1 MESENFILNSKPL
14 EVASYKNY
22 KEATFLI
29 SVLDQPDL
37 YGRIIP
43 KESGEKY
50 CKTIIG
56 YPVVAK
62 LKKNI
67 FGQVSDFDGHA
78 IIEVKAKNGKKQ
90 KKFTTQAI
98 GSVLDAW
105 TETREVE
112 GYEGEQECI
121 LCKTKLWTSRF
132 PEYFKV
138 FDKLWEQGKVQ
149 SSWELTATK
158 VETEGEF
165 KIYKIFEFIGTCC
178 LGSSK
183 TPAVPGAGVIE
194 YAELDDYEAE
204 LAEALE
210 KDMADLDIENED
222 KEEVNLAEKEK
233 KDTPVEDTEN
243 KETTAPDTV
252 DEAECKKQK
261 ATAECDPKKKKS
273 ACAEVDDEDEE
284 AECAP
289 KKKKTS
295 CADTEEDAE
304 CEPKKKKTSCAE
316 VEEPEK
322 APETASLTD
331 CDLFRKINEAC
342 RKAIDCCWGYVSY
355 WFPED
360 KTVWYKPDNA
370 ESQLDFKLFTYEVVD
385 DEVTVSEP
393 QDVKLTVS
401 VVDVNEVIAEKDE
414 KIGALTAELE
424 IKDDAVIKAGE
435 KISKLNVEVSELKPY
450 KEAVEKAEKERIE
463 AEIAE
468 AKQTLKNNMLKTK
481 LFTEEE
487 IAEADIAELIEA
499 RNETAIKNLIAERYI
514 ASFDSNETDSET
526 DTASFEKDTNTS
538 VANLEVDDIDDTPS
552 NFMKN
557 LLTRK

>member
-1 MESENFILNSKPL
+1 MEHENFILESKPL

-43 KESGEKY
+43 KDSGEKY

-67 FGQVSDFDGHA
+67 FGQISDFDGHA

-158 VETEGEF
+158 VEAEGEF

-178 LGSSK
+178 LGSTK

-194 YAELDDYEAE
+194 YAELDDYETE

-222 KEEVNLAEKEK
+222 KEVTDLAEKEK
-233 KDTPVEDTEN
+233 KDTPVEDTEKKE
-243 KETTAPDTV
+243 KETPETV
-252 DEAECKKQK
+252 EDSECKKK
-261 ATAECDPKKKKS
+261 KETAECNPKKKKS
-273 ACAEVDDEDEE
+273 ACAEADDEEEEE
-284 AECAP
+284 AECV
-289 KKKKTS
+289 T
-295 CADTEEDAE
+295 
-304 CEPKKKKTSCAE
+304 KKKKTSCAE

-342 RKAIDCCWGYVSY
+342 RKAVGCCWGYISY
-355 WFPED
+355 WFPEE

-370 ESQLDFKLFTYEVVD
+370 DSQLDFKLFTYEVVD
-385 DEVTVSEP
+385 DEVTVSDP

-401 VVDVNEVIAEKDE
+401 ITEVNEVIAEKDD
-414 KIGALTAELE
+414 KIGTLTAELE
-424 IKDDAVIKAGE
+424 IKDEAVIKAGE
-435 KISKLNVEVSELKPY
+435 KINKLNVEVSELKPY
-450 KEAVEKAEKERIE
+450 KEAAEKAEKERIE

-468 AKQTLKNNMLKTK
+468 AKETLKNNMLKTK

-487 IAEADIAELIEA
+487 IAEAEIAELIES

-514 ASFDSNETDSET
+514 ASFDKEDEVSAETASYDEKSNE
-526 DTASFEKDTNTS
+526 S
-538 VANLEVDDIDDTPS
+538 VANLESDDIDEDPS
-552 NFMKN
+552 VYMKN
-557 LLTRK
+557 FLKRK

>member
-1 MESENFILNSKPL
+1 MEQENFILNSKPL

-43 KESGEKY
+43 KDAGEKY
-50 CKTIIG
+50 ATTIIG

-67 FGQVSDFDGHA
+67 FGQVSDFEGHGV
-78 IIEVKAKNGKKQ
+78 IEVKAKNGKKK
-90 KKFTTQAI
+90 KKFTTTPI
-98 GSVLDAW
+98 GVVMDAW

-121 LCKTKLWTSRF
+121 LCKTKLWSSRF

-158 VETEGEF
+158 VEEQGEN
-165 KIYKIFEFIGTCC
+165 KIYKVFEFMGNCV
-178 LGSSK
+178 LGSGHVG
-183 TPAVPGAGVIE
+183 AVPSAGVLE
-194 YAELDDYEAE
+194 YAELEDYETE

-210 KDMADLDIENED
+210 KDMADLDIKNED
-222 KEEVNLAEKEK
+222 KEDFDLAEKEK
-233 KDTPVEDTEN
+233 KDAPVEDTAEKE
-243 KETTAPDTV
+243 KETPETV
-252 DEAECKKQK
+252 DEAECKKK
-261 ATAECDPKKKKS
+261 KETAECDPKKKKS
-273 ACAEVDDEDEE
+273 ACAEVDDD

-295 CADTEEDAE
+295 CADAEEDAE
-304 CEPKKKKTSCAE
+304 CNPKKKKTSCAE
-316 VEEPEK
+316 VEEAEKTPEI
-322 APETASLTD
+322 ASLTD
-331 CDLFRKINEAC
+331 SDLFRKINEAC
-342 RKAIDCCWGYVSY
+342 RKAVNCCWGYISY

-360 KTVWYKPDNA
+360 KTVWYKPDDA

-385 DEVTVSEP
+385 DEVTVSDP

-401 VVDVNEVIAEKDE
+401 VVDMNATIAEKDE

-435 KISKLNVEVSELKPY
+435 KINKLNVEISELKPY
-450 KEAVEKAEKERIE
+450 KEAVEKAEQERIE

-487 IAEADIAELIEA
+487 VASAEIAELIES

-514 ASFDSNETDSET
+514 ASFDSDNSET
-526 DTASFEKDTNTS
+526 STETASFEEKEDVS
-538 VANLEVDDIDDTPS
+538 VANLEVDDVNDNPV

>member
-243 KETTAPDTV
+243 KETTAPETV
-252 DEAECKKQK
+252 DEAECKKKK

-273 ACAEVDDEDEE
+273 ACAEVDDE

-295 CADTEEDAE
+295 CADSEEDAE

-331 CDLFRKINEAC
+331 CDLYRKIGEAC

-401 VVDVNEVIAEKDE
+401 VVNVNEVIAEKDE

-514 ASFDSNETDSET
+514 ASFDSNETDPET

>member
-1 MESENFILNSKPL
+1 MRKVVRKLEYENFILNSKPL

-43 KESGEKY
+43 KDSGEKY

-67 FGQVSDFDGHA
+67 FGQISDFDGHA

-90 KKFTTQAI
+90 KKFTTHAI

-105 TETREVE
+105 TETRDVE

-138 FDKLWEQGKVQ
+138 FDKLWEQGKIQ

-178 LGSSK
+178 LGSTK

-194 YAELDDYEAE
+194 YAELEDYETE

-222 KEEVNLAEKEK
+222 KEVTDLAEKEK
-233 KDTPVEDTEN
+233 KDTPVEDTEKKG
-243 KETTAPDTV
+243 KEAPEAV
-252 DEAECKKQK
+252 DDSECKKK
-261 ATAECDPKKKKS
+261 KETAECDPKKKKS
-273 ACAEVDDEDEE
+273 ACAEVKDEAEKKDEE
-284 AECAP
+284 AEVGA
-289 KKKKTS
+289 
-295 CADTEEDAE
+295 
-304 CEPKKKKTSCAE
+304 KKKKTSCAE
-316 VEEPEK
+316 VETPEK
-322 APETASLTD
+322 SPEVASLTD
-331 CDLFRKINEAC
+331 CDLFRKINEEC
-342 RKAIDCCWGYVSY
+342 RKAVDCCWGYISY
-355 WFPED
+355 WFPEE

-370 ESQLDFKLFTYEVVD
+370 VSQLDYKLFTYEVVD

-393 QDVKLTVS
+393 QDVKLSVS
-401 VVDVNEVIAEKDE
+401 VTEMNEVIAEKDE

-514 ASFDSNETDSET
+514 ASFDSNEADPET

>member
-1 MESENFILNSKPL
+1 MEPENFILNSKLL

-43 KESGEKY
+43 KDSGEKY
-50 CKTIIG
+50 ASTIIG

-67 FGQVSDFDGHA
+67 FGQVSDFEGHGV
-78 IIEVKAKNGKKQ
+78 IEVKSKNGKKK
-90 KKFTTQAI
+90 KKFTTTPI
-98 GSVLDAW
+98 GVVMDAW
-105 TETREVE
+105 TEIREVE

-121 LCKTKLWTSRF
+121 LCKTKLWSSRF

-158 VETEGEF
+158 VEEQGEN
-165 KIYKIFEFIGTCC
+165 KIYKVFEFIGNCV
-178 LGSSK
+178 LGSGHVG
-183 TPAVPGAGVIE
+183 AVPSAGVLE
-194 YAELDDYEAE
+194 YAELENYETE

-222 KEEVNLAEKEK
+222 KEDVDLADKTK

-243 KETTAPDTV
+243 KDLKNPESV
-252 DEAECKKQK
+252 DDSECKKK
-261 ATAECDPKKKKS
+261 KETAECGVKKKKT
-273 ACAEVDDEDEE
+273 ACAEVDEDD
-284 AECAP
+284 AECKT

-304 CEPKKKKTSCAE
+304 CNPKKKKTSCAE

-322 APETASLTD
+322 VTETASLTD

-342 RKAIDCCWGYVSY
+342 KKSIDCCWGYISY
-355 WFPED
+355 WFPEE

-385 DEVTVSEP
+385 DEVSVSEP

-401 VVDVNEVIAEKDE
+401 VADVNNEIAEKDN

-424 IKDDAVIKAGE
+424 IKNDAVIKAGE
-435 KISKLNVEVSELKPY
+435 KISKLNVEISELKPY
-450 KEAVEKAEKERIE
+450 KEAADKAEQERID

-468 AKQTLKNNMLKTK
+468 AKETLKSNMLKNN

-487 IAEADIAELIEA
+487 ISKPEIAELIEK
-499 RNETAIKNLIAERYI
+499 RDEKEINNLIAQRYI
-514 ASFDSNETDSET
+514 ASFDKETEVSA
-526 DTASFEKDTNTS
+526 DTASYEEDVESS
-538 VANLEVDDIDDTPS
+538 VASLESDDIDEDPS
-552 NFMKN
+552 VYMKN
-557 LLTRK
+557 FLTRK

>member
-29 SVLDQPDL
+29 SVLDEPDA

-43 KESGEKY
+43 EDAGEKY
-50 CKTIIG
+50 ATTIIG
-56 YPVVAK
+56 FPIVAK

-67 FGQVSDFDGHA
+67 FGQPSDFGGHELY
-78 IIEVKAKNGKKQ
+78 EVKAKNGKKV
-90 KKFTTQAI
+90 KRFGTTPI
-98 GSVLDAW
+98 GSVLSAW
-105 TETREVE
+105 IEERELDDFDE
-112 GYEGEQECI
+112 PKKCI
-121 LCKTKLWTSRF
+121 LCKAKLWSSRF

-138 FDKLWEQGKVQ
+138 FDKLWETGNIS

-158 VETEGEF
+158 VEEKDGF
-165 KIYKIFEFIGTCC
+165 KIYKVFEFISNCL
-178 LGSSK
+178 LGSLK
-183 TPAVPGAGVIE
+183 TPAVKQAGVIE
-194 YAELDDYEAE
+194 YAEFEDYETE

-222 KEEVNLAEKEK
+222 KEVTDLAEKEK
-233 KDTPVEDTEN
+233 KDTPVEDTEKKG
-243 KETTAPDTV
+243 KEAPEAV
-252 DEAECKKQK
+252 DDSECKKK
-261 ATAECDPKKKKS
+261 KETAECDPKKKKS
-273 ACAEVDDEDEE
+273 ACAEVKDEAEKKDEE
-284 AECAP
+284 AEVGA
-289 KKKKTS
+289 
-295 CADTEEDAE
+295 
-304 CEPKKKKTSCAE
+304 KKKKTSCAE
-316 VEEPEK
+316 VEEPEE

-331 CDLFRKINEAC
+331 YDLYRKINEAC

-370 ESQLDFKLFTYEVVD
+370 ENQLDYKLFTYEVID

-401 VVDVNEVIAEKDE
+401 VTEMNEVIAEKDE

-463 AEIAE
+463 TEIAE

-514 ASFDSNETDSET
+514 ASFDSNEADPET